1 MFNKKKALLNI
12 TAVIIGYGI
21 LSSGFQSGIIS
32 VTSLN
37 SIFRLDA
44 ANYYEHKFDF
54 SRRLDLN
61 TAHCEETQEESNI
74 PYDSDEIRINLEIG
88 EAAMAAG
95 DLDAAQTAYLQAF
108 KLDAKSYIAVY
119 NLGFISQM
127 RGSINSAAAYYRLAA
142 RLDASKYEPLLNLG
156 AALVMQKKYDEA
168 AVSLNEALKIAPE
181 NTDIKFNIA
190 LTKLYSKKFDDAYG
204 ALKTLLSK
212 PSGKASKITD
222 DEIVL
227 KYAAACI
234 ELKRY
239 DEALKILNIKSSQP
253 ELLIECEYLRGCVYL
268 KSGKVKES
276 EEALKKALDLC
287 SKPEMSGLLET
298 LKEKIN
304 NLRKNPAASRIIE

>member
-1 MFNKKKALLNI
+1 MFDKKNAVLNI
-12 TAVIIGYGI
+12 TAIIIGYGI
-21 LSSGFQSGIIS
+21 LAGGFQSGM
-32 VTSLN
+32 TSA
-37 SIFRLDA
+37 FRPDT
-44 ANYYEHKFDF
+44 ANHYEHKLNF
-54 SRRLDLN
+54 SQRLNLN
-61 TAHCEETQEESNI
+61 TARCEETQEESNI

-95 DLDAAQTAYLQAF
+95 DLEAAQTAYLQAF

-127 RGSINSAAAYYRLAA
+127 RGSINNAAAYYRLAA

-156 AALVMQKKYDEA
+156 AALLMQKKYDEA
-168 AVSLNEALKIAPE
+168 AGSLNEALKIAPE
-181 NTDIKFNIA
+181 NTDIQFNIA
-190 LTKLYSKKFDDAYG
+190 LAKLYSKKFDEAYG

-212 PSGKASKITD
+212 PADKASKITN
-222 DEIVL
+222 DEIIL

-234 ELKRY
+234 ELKKY
-239 DEALKILNIKSSQP
+239 DEALKALNITSSQP
-253 ELLIECEYLRGCVYL
+253 EILIECEYLKGCAYL
-268 KSGKVKES
+268 KSGKIKES